1 VLWLA
6 LVIEGKA
13 PRTLQSFVGS
23 YLRYF
28 VHVTAYVHLAAGP
41 YPPFGGGKSYPVD
54 LDVDPS
60 PRQRRR
66 GVLARIVLVLPALV
80 LSVFLGGGVGTYD
93 YSWFSWVVLSASVS
107 VTAAILAWFS
117 SLLLGRTP
125 RGLRDLGAYCIG
137 YTVQVLGYFLLVTDR
152 YPTTNPA
159 LILPEA
165 ELPLHPVRLELR
177 DRRERSRLIVLFRIL
192 LVSPHL
198 IWLLGWGA
206 LALLAVVVAWPVA
219 LVIGRVPSPLH
230 RFMAAW
236 VRYSTHVWAFLF
248 VIGGPFPGFVGATGS
263 YPVDIAIEPPQRQR
277 RLVTVF
283 RLVLVYPTI
292 VLGVPLMLVVWMIG
306 IFGWWAAL
314 ISGRMPEGLRNLGAV
329 SLRYSAQINAYVFLL
344 TDRYPFFSPAM
355 QDRPRHVQLE
365 LALEEPVPGRARS

>member
-1 VLWLA
+1 
-6 LVIEGKA
+6 
-13 PRTLQSFVGS
+13 
-23 YLRYF
+23 
-28 VHVTAYVHLAAGP
+28 
-41 YPPFGGGKSYPVD
+41 
-54 LDVDPS
+54 
-60 PRQRRR
+60 
-66 GVLARIVLVLPALV
+66 
-80 LSVFLGGGVGTYD
+80 
-93 YSWFSWVVLSASVS
+93 
-107 VTAAILAWFS
+107 
-117 SLLLGRTP
+117 
-125 RGLRDLGAYCIG
+125 
-137 YTVQVLGYFLLVTDR
+137 
-152 YPTTNPA
+152 
-159 LILPEA
+159 
-165 ELPLHPVRLELR
+165 
-177 DRRERSRLIVLFRIL
+177 
-192 LVSPHL
+192 VSPHL

-329 SLRYSAQINAYVFLL
+329 SLRYLAQINAYVLLL
-344 TDRYPFFSPAM
+344 TDRYPFSSPAVRE
-355 QDRPRHVQLE
+355 RPRHEQLE
-365 LALEEPVPGRARS
+365 LPFDLTAVGSEPA